1 MCLMYVGIFMSES
14 TERSLS
20 YVYSKPVSYYM
31 DRSVPSIDRLALTRD
46 VTQAMQGNKKD
57 SIIVIDYKK
66 RPLGIITISDI
77 LSKVG
82 DEEIAETTFAK
93 DIMSSPLL
101 SIRERQTVQSAL
113 IMMRDRN
120 IKHLPVLNRR
130 GALVGMVS
138 ERTLSEAIRDATLK
152 DARTLNPPIKAILGN
167 LGFVLQFAG
176 VLMLVP
182 AMLATV
188 LNDPLTATGIY
199 ISTVF
204 LLVTGFFLNSYGE
217 KSSLNMQQASILV
230 FLSMFILILFG
241 TLPYLY
247 VAPHGAESA
256 LERFASSFFSSAAGF
271 TTGGISLFEQPED
284 LPQSFTFYR
293 SFTQLV
299 GGMSFIYL
307 VMTAFYP
314 EDKMLSMRG
323 FLAGKVLHLREL
335 FGTIT
340 VIFLLYII
348 VMVTLLYVLGERNVI
363 DLFSLVMSTMAT
375 GGFLPSSTILQGMQ
389 WYQHAVLLGGMILG
403 ALPFTLHYAL
413 VRRSSGMPKIGGE
426 VIAYLLVLGGSILL
440 FLALSGLDPL
450 QSVFYTVSASTTAG
464 LQIGSLGFL
473 DTGSQ
478 VILIVLMFVGGCGFS
493 TAGGIKVFRLI
504 QMGGIGTVLRGRLR
518 RGGVNMPKASRKDLI
533 SAMIVVG
540 LFPLTAVA
548 TAEYLVWST
557 GAPFDNAFFEA
568 TGLITTGGLSA
579 GVIDAETDPA
589 TKIVAS
595 FVMIFGRLEIIAILY
610 IFLPKLAG

>member
-152 DARTLNPPIKAILGN
+152 DARALNPPIKAILGN

-335 FGTIT
+335 FGTNYRDIPPLHYCDGHAT
-340 VIFLLYII
+340 VRARREECDRPL
-348 VMVTLLYVLGERNVI
+348 
-363 DLFSLVMSTMAT
+363 
-375 GGFLPSSTILQGMQ
+375 
-389 WYQHAVLLGGMILG
+389 LLGDEHGG
-403 ALPFTLHYAL
+403 H
-413 VRRSSGMPKIGGE
+413 RR
-426 VIAYLLVLGGSILL
+426 
-440 FLALSGLDPL
+440 
-450 QSVFYTVSASTTAG
+450 VSAQLYHTPRDAVVPT
-464 LQIGSLGFL
+464 
-473 DTGSQ
+473 
-478 VILIVLMFVGGCGFS
+478 CG
-493 TAGGIKVFRLI
+493 AARRDDPRGPPVYAPLCPCEAE
-504 QMGGIGTVLRGRLR
+504 LRHAQDWRRGDRVSPGPGRLH
-518 RGGVNMPKASRKDLI
+518 
-533 SAMIVVG
+533 
-540 LFPLTAVA
+540 TALLC
-548 TAEYLVWST
+548 AER
-557 GAPFDNAFFEA
+557 A
-568 TGLITTGGLSA
+568 
-579 GVIDAETDPA
+579 
-589 TKIVAS
+589 
-595 FVMIFGRLEIIAILY
+595 
-610 IFLPKLAG
+610 